1 MPRRTKFLIV
11 APLVLLL
18 LGGGALAGTWVWAAG
33 AVEDGYETWR
43 AERRAEG
50 YSFQNADPKVDGFP
64 TTVRATMREPVIA
77 APQGWR
83 WAGPVVVGQADVLS
97 PFTVRVTAP
106 GTHTL
111 RTEDG
116 RRLRADAETAHGRVL
131 LKPAGG
137 VRSGQLTLE
146 QVRLEGLPAG
156 PTQAEA
162 LFVALGPERRP
173 AKGPRELDFTLETDG
188 LELPADLEPAFG
200 RKVDRLAARGTLI
213 GQAPREIARADLQA
227 WRQRGGEIQ
236 VDHLELTWAPISLE
250 GDGTLTLDD
259 RLRPKGTLDVA
270 VKGLGPALDRL
281 AEAGRIERSAVNY
294 AKLAIAALGR
304 RDGAT
309 GETVVDVPLSFREGR
324 VYLGPV
330 PLGRLRPVLPA
341 SPSPGG

>member
-1 MPRRTKFLIV
+1 MRRRTKVFVV

-18 LGGGALAGTWVWAAG
+18 LGGGALAGTWVWAAN
-33 AVEDGYETWR
+33 AVQAGYETWR

-50 YSFQNADPKVDGFP
+50 YSFQNADPDVTGFP
-64 TTVRATMREPVIA
+64 TAVRATMDQPVVA

-83 WAGPVVVGQADVLS
+83 WEGPVVSGEADILS

-111 RTEDG
+111 RTMDG
-116 RRLRADAETAHGRVL
+116 RRLTADAETAHGRLL
-131 LKPAGG
+131 LKTGGG
-137 VRSGQLTLE
+137 VRSGQITLE
-146 QVRLEGLPAG
+146 QVHLDGLPAG
-156 PTQAEA
+156 PTRADA

-173 AKGPRELDFTLETDG
+173 ADGPDELDFALETDG
-188 LELPADLEPAFG
+188 LDLPAQLETAFG
-200 RKVDRLAARGTLI
+200 RRIDRLAARGTLI
-213 GQAPREIARADLQA
+213 GQAPRQLSRADLQA
-227 WRQRGGEIQ
+227 WRRRGGEIA
-236 VDHLELTWAPISLE
+236 VGHLELTWAPVSLE

-259 RLRPKGTLDVA
+259 RLRPQGTLEVA
-270 VKGLGPALDRL
+270 VKGLGAALDRL
-281 AEAGRIERSAVNY
+281 AEAGRIEPSAVNY

-304 RDGAT
+304 RDQAT
-309 GETVVDVPLSFREGR
+309 GETTVDVPLSFREGR

>member
-1 MPRRTKFLIV
+1 MPRRTKVLLIT
-11 APLVLLL
+11 PLVLLL
-18 LGGGALAGTWVWAAG
+18 LAGGALAGTWAWAAR

-64 TTVRATMREPVIA
+64 TTVRATMRAPVIA

-83 WAGPVVVGQADVLS
+83 WEGPVVTGEADVLS

-131 LKPAGG
+131 LKTDGG

-173 AKGPRELDFTLETDG
+173 DEGPRELDFTLETDG
-188 LELPADLEPAFG
+188 LDLPADLETAFG
-200 RKVDRLAARGTLI
+200 RQIDRLAARGTLI
-213 GQAPREIARADLQA
+213 GQAPRRISRADLQA
-227 WRQRGGEIQ
+227 WRRRGGEIA
-236 VDHLELTWAPISLE
+236 VEHLELTWSPISLE
-250 GDGTLTLDD
+250 GAGTLTLDD
-259 RLRPKGTLDVA
+259 RLRPRGTLDVA
-270 VKGLGPALDRL
+270 VKGLGAGLDKL
-281 AEAGRIERSAVNY
+281 AAAGRIDRSAVNY

-304 RDGAT
+304 RDQAT
-309 GETVVDVPLSFREGR
+309 GETTVDVPLSFREGR

-341 SPSPGG
+341 SAG